1 MRSYHSQLS
10 VDTHHV
16 ITDIKAYT
24 ADGKDNQHL
33 EDITKRLKQR
43 LWKNGLLWED
53 VLADTYCFLE
63 RIGIK
68 SYIPPH
74 GTYKGGPEGFIYNK
88 VEDHYLCPQGNY
100 GYY

>member
-1 MRSYHSQLS
+1 MLSPEYSRIKNSHSQLS
-10 VDTHHV
+10 VDTAHHV

-53 VLADTYCFLE
+53 VLADTGYSSGE
-63 RIGIK
+63 
-68 SYIPPH
+68 
-74 GTYKGGPEGFIYNK
+74 
-88 VEDHYLCPQGNY
+88 NY
-100 GYY
+100 AFVSE